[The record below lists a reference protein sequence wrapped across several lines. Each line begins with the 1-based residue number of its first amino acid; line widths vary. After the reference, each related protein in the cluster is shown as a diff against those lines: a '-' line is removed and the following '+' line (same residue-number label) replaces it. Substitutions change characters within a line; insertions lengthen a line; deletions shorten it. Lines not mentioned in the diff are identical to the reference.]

1 MVKSVVYTLTAIALC
16 LALFIGVH
24 IYMGKQFSEFH
35 DAVETLYKKVED
47 KTANREDGFAVRST
61 WTEKKSHLHIF
72 VPHNDISYVDY
83 WLSEA
88 CGLIYCGEFE
98 LALGKLEVLLEITKN
113 LPGGYALKLE
123 NVF

>member
-1 MVKSVVYTLTAIALC
+1 MVKSIAYTLTAIALC
-16 LALFIGVH
+16 IGLFIFTELYLH
-24 IYMGKQFSEFH
+24 NQFNEFH
-35 DAVETLYKKVED
+35 DALNALYTKIEDETATRSDALAVKAIWDDKK
-47 KTANREDGFAVRST
+47 
-61 WTEKKSHLHIF
+61 EKLHILI
-72 VPHNDISYVDY
+72 PHNDISYVDY